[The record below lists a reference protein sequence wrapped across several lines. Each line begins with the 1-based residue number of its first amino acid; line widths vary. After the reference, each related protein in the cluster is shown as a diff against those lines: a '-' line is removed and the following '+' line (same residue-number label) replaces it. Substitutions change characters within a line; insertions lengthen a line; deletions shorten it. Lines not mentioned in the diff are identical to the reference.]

1 MKNVCNSLVGKTG
14 GGQTLNLGSNC
25 YTESTIIH
33 EFMHAFGVHH
43 YQNRPDRDQYVT
55 IHEDNIDSDNISP
68 INWDLEHGSNTYG
81 TEYDMKSF
89 MHYRALDGSKNGKPV
104 ITLKVYFGPDHANC

>member
-1 MKNVCNSLVGKTG
+1 MIG

-55 IHEDNIDSDNISP
+55 IHTENIRSDINL
-68 INWDLEHGSNTYG
+68 INWNLEKGSDTYG
-81 TEYDMKSF
+81 TEYDVKSF
-89 MHYRALDGSKNGKPV
+89 MHYGATAGSKNGNPV
-104 ITLKVYFGPDHANC
+104 ITSKVYYFLDHVS